1 MGVRTPVFTSP
12 LSSVC
17 NVSYAAPFLASDD
30 ESASPILMPRNDTN
44 SRPITATAHTRAAH
58 RCRTIIRAHAVQPR
72 LGLFSCRILGQ
83 STRGPML
90 PRIAGV
96 SVRVTSTLA
105 SGIRAPPY
113 PMLRMKGTG
122 STTSAS
128 SPIATVIPLN
138 STAWPAVSI
147 AATTA
152 SWLSRP

>member
-1 MGVRTPVFTSP
+1 MPTP
-12 LSSVC
+12 
-17 NVSYAAPFLASDD
+17 AATQ
-30 ESASPILMPRNDTN
+30 RW
-44 SRPITATAHTRAAH
+44 
-58 RCRTIIRAHAVQPR
+58 RTISRAQAVQPL
-72 LGLFSCRILGQ
+72 LGLFSCRIFGQ

-96 SVRVTSTLA
+96 SVSVTSTLA
-105 SGIRAPPY
+105 SGISAPPM
-113 PMLRMKGTG
+113 PMLRMNGTG

-128 SPIATVIPLN
+128 RPIATVTPLN